1 MRIRN
6 STMVGVGLLAVSLL
20 ALPMLVG
27 RYDDTPD
34 GSAFTLARE
43 RGPARDP
50 GRAAEPASLQAGA
63 YFDDAW
69 LTAKV
74 KAGLIEDDLLNGL
87 DIQVRSEQGV
97 VRLSGYVNTARQA
110 GRAGRA
116 AGRVE
121 GVRRLHNEL
130 LLRNWT
136 RPGVWQGGRSHGY
149 VAAVQGIDPRQAA
162 QWGMVM
168 LSAYPPRGESLWI
181 AALLASANA
190 APGGAAGLS
199 PADDRVGM

>member
-1 MRIRN
+1 MRMRN
-6 STMVGVGLLAVSLL
+6 STTVGVGLLALL
-20 ALPMLVG
+20 LIGLPMLAG
-27 RYDDTPD
+27 RYDGAPD
-34 GSAFTLARE
+34 
-43 RGPARDP
+43 RGAVSLVRDDSP
-50 GRAAEPASLQAGA
+50 QTRPASLQADA
-63 YFDDAW
+63 YLDDVW

-74 KAGLIEDDLLNGL
+74 KAGLLKDDLLNGL
-87 DIQVRSEQGV
+87 DIQVRSEQGI

-149 VAAVQGIDPRQAA
+149 PPSARGVDPRHAVQ
-162 QWGMVM
+162 WGVVM

-181 AALLASANA
+181 AALMASASV
-190 APGGAAGLS
+190 APGGSAGLS
-199 PADDRVGM
+199 PADDRLGM